1 MFQFLLP
8 SRRQSASRNPTAH
21 RPLRLE
27 MLENR
32 YTLSG
37 LTAALDGPAEL
48 AEAAP
53 TPYDQELRESQS
65 TEATL
70 ETQVPVITNFSAYVD
85 CYGTL
90 GVQGT
95 VVCDEPAGLT
105 VSIDALWESDSVTTD
120 SYGQFIWTMALEPGD
135 SGYVSVVTW
144 NEIGESETAED
155 FVEYPE

>member
-8 SRRQSASRNPTAH
+8 SRRQRASRNPTAH

-37 LTAALDGPAEL
+37 LTAAALDGPAEL

-70 ETQVPVITNFSAYVD
+70 ETQVPVITNFSA
-85 CYGTL
+85 
-90 GVQGT
+90 
-95 VVCDEPAGLT
+95 
-105 VSIDALWESDSVTTD
+105 
-120 SYGQFIWTMALEPGD
+120 
-135 SGYVSVVTW
+135 
-144 NEIGESETAED
+144 
-155 FVEYPE
+155 

>member
-1 MFQFLLP
+1 
-8 SRRQSASRNPTAH
+8 
-21 RPLRLE
+21 
-27 MLENR
+27 MLEHR

-37 LTAALDGPAEL
+37 ITAAALDGPAEL

-70 ETQVPVITNFSAYVD
+70 ETQVPEITNFNAHVD
-85 CYGTL
+85 CYGIL
-90 GVQGT
+90 SVQGT

-120 SYGQFIWTMALEPGD
+120 SFGQFFWAMELEPGD
-135 SGYVSVVTW
+135 EGYVSAVTW

-155 FVEYPE
+155 FVVYPE